1 MTGYLTQRGYIG
13 NGYYRLAV
21 PNREICN
28 IIIERVLTL
37 FRKEVAQNGKLLED
51 FCNAIVSSNE
61 AAVEQLLTEYMEKTI
76 SIRDNFARSLHE
88 NKITET
94 SKFFLAIRSAIA
106 ILFRIFISPFLPFQ
120 KEFLPD
126 DFSLQQKLALPS
138 PQEAHCK
145 NRLLQS
151 ISFSTHH
158 LPPSARCF
166 FAYSN

>member
-1 MTGYLTQRGYIG
+1 MNGQQTLTKIELERLISGEIVQKEINEFITYKELYNTSENLWSTLFMTGYLTQRGYIG

-51 FCNAIVSSNE
+51 FCNAIVSANE

-88 NKITET
+88 NFYHGLLSCCVLE
-94 SKFFLAIRSAIA
+94 A
-106 ILFRIFISPFLPFQ
+106 
-120 KEFLPD
+120 
-126 DFSLQQKLALPS
+126 LQD
-138 PQEAHCK
+138 H
-145 NRLLQS
+145 
-151 ISFSTHH
+151 
-158 LPPSARCF
+158 
-166 FAYSN
+166 